1 MAHAPSSNSRQQKLC
16 PERAGRRRIK
26 RWMLGTALMSVF
38 ASLLLAPVAST
49 TTAAYTAQSN
59 TVATKF
65 YLNIPKYSFREIPL
79 PTKGFRIAVNTR
91 TNQVYAS
98 DYGYNLHIIDG
109 ATARVTQTVTV
120 PGNTSYSVTVDE
132 ANGQIFMASTRGRN
146 FYRFP
151 VSNPADF
158 AASPA
163 TYGFARGIII
173 NPNTRKVWIHSDAIL
188 ARVNGATMVEEARV
202 SVPGAIQ
209 SSIALDSSN
218 STLYIANNDVAN
230 TVSVYNGLTL
240 AITKT
245 IPVGVNPVGLEF
257 NPTTKQLYVANS
269 GANSVSVVNT
279 TTGAVIK
286 TIPVGISP
294 SNVAINPKTNKIF
307 VTHASA
313 SGVYIID
320 GATQTVEDV
329 LATPNNAHSSAA
341 AVNTVTG
348 SVYVVASERVYEVT
362 PRP

>member
-1 MAHAPSSNSRQQKLC
+1 MTNPASPSIQPAPHRVTRNRF
-16 PERAGRRRIK
+16 GR
-26 RWMLGTALMSVF
+26 WVLGAALV
-38 ASLLLAPVAST
+38 SLLVGVVTIPAAST
-49 TTAAYTAQSN
+49 TDAAYTAQSN
-59 TVATKF
+59 NTATKF

-79 PTKGFRIAVNTR
+79 PTKGFRIAVNTK

-109 ATARVTQTVTV
+109 ATARVTQSVTV
-120 PGNTSYSVTVDE
+120 PGNTSYNVTVDE
-132 ANGQIFMASTRGRN
+132 ANGQIFMASARGRN
-146 FYRFP
+146 YYRFP
-151 VSNPADF
+151 VSNPANF
-158 AASPA
+158 TASAA

-202 SVPGAIQ
+202 AVPGAIQ
-209 SSIALDSSN
+209 SSMAIDSSN

-245 IPVGVNPVGLEF
+245 INVGLYPIGLEF

-269 GANSVSVVNT
+269 GGNSVSVINT
-279 TTGAVIK
+279 VTGTVIK
-286 TIPVGISP
+286 TIPVGVSP
-294 SNVAINPKTNKIF
+294 SNVAINPNTNKIF
-307 VTHASA
+307 VTHAST
-313 SGVYIID
+313 SGVYVIN

-329 LATPNNAHSSAA
+329 LATPDNANSSAA

-348 SVYVVASERVYEVT
+348 SVYVVAAERVYEVT